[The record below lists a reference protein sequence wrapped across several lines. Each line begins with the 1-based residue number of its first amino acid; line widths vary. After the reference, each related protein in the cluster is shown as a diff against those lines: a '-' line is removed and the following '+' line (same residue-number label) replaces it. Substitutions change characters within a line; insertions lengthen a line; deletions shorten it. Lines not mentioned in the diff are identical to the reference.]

1 MYSIEHFQRLNKPDT
16 MVLTQ
21 HSRKRFAERGISI
34 DDIVFVFKTGEIIEQ
49 YPDDTPF
56 PSCLILGYSGE
67 RALHIV
73 ASIDEA
79 LIYIITAYAPDPEKW
94 TADLKT
100 RKDETI

>member
-1 MYSIEHFQRLNKPDT
+1 MYCIEQFQRLNRPEA

-34 DDIVFVFKTGEIIEQ
+34 DDIGYVFRTGEIIER

-67 RALHIV
+67 RALHVV
-73 ASIDEA
+73 AGIDDD
-79 LIYIITAYAPDPEKW
+79 LVYIITAYAPSPEKW
-94 TADLKT
+94 EADWKM
-100 RKDETI
+100 RKENAK